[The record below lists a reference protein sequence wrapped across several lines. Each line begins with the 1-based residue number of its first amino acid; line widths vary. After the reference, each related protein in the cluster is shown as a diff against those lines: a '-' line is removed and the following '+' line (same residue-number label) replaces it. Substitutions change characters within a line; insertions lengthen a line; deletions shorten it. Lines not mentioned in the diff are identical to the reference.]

1 MATRKTK
8 ATIPATPFVET
19 IAPEAPEQ
27 KSYDFAAH
35 MHRILDDAL
44 SAEQPSWKRLLLA
57 WTLGLA
63 TSFGVGYLVGHL
75 VMYAT
80 IGAALLTGSSFMALL
95 TLVIGFILAIYLG
108 GKASLYAYTKVM
120 DKSIDK
126 AYDSVKE
133 FGANSYNSVRGM
145 FTSSKGATA

>member
-1 MATRKTK
+1 MATRKIK
-8 ATIPATPFVET
+8 ATIPATPFIET
-19 IAPEAPEQ
+19 VAPEAPKQEGFNFNA
-27 KSYDFAAH
+27 Y
-35 MHRILDDAL
+35 MHKILDEAL

-63 TSFGVGYLVGHL
+63 TSFGVGYFVGHL

-95 TLVIGFILAIYLG
+95 TLVIGFIIAIYLG
-108 GKASLYAYTKVM
+108 GKASLFAYTKVM

-133 FGANSYNSVRGM
+133 FGASSYNNVRSM
-145 FTSSKGATA
+145 FTPSKGATA